1 MRSLLCKGESLNIIF
16 DSTGV
21 KVYGEGEW
29 KVRKYG
35 YTKRRTWRKV
45 HIGRCAQTGQI
56 IVSAITSNNVSD
68 DYVLPKLMDAI
79 QDVPL
84 KAVTGDMAY
93 DTIDCRESIYERGAK
108 QIIPPKKNARRQKKA
123 PMPALEERD
132 KAISRIKELGEEGK
146 ALWKQE
152 SGYHIRS
159 RVETTMFR
167 FKTIVGDKLSCRKD
181 WSQTTEVAI
190 KCDVLNRMLELG
202 RAKSYKVA

>member
-1 MRSLLCKGESLNIIF
+1 MRSLLCKGEALNVIF

-45 HIGRCAQTGQI
+45 HIGRCAATGQI

-79 QDVPL
+79 QDVPIE
-84 KAVTGDMAY
+84 AVTGDMAY

-108 QIIPPKKNARRQKKA
+108 QIIPPKKNARRQKTS
-123 PMPALEERD
+123 PLPELEERD
-132 KAISRIKELGEEGK
+132 KAITRIRELGEEGK
-146 ALWKQE
+146 AQWKQE

-167 FKTIVGDKLSCRKD
+167 FKTIVGDKLSSRRG

-202 RAKSYKVA
+202 VAKSYRVA